1 MAQKL
6 NTELIISRF
15 KQIHGDKYDYSK
27 FEYVRSIDK
36 SIIICPEHGEFKQSA
51 NVHLRG
57 VGCPKCGKEC
67 KKHRQS
73 ITPEVFLFRANKKHN
88 NKYQYDL
95 TDFKNSTSTIN
106 ILCQKHG
113 WFKQNVT
120 RHMCGQGCP
129 KCAKEIKSQK
139 MANSQTQ
146 FIDNAIKIHGNK
158 YDYSNVKY
166 INNKTKVSIICP
178 EHGEFQQRP
187 DMHLRHGCF
196 KCVGRNLSLE
206 DFITQAKKI
215 HGDNYDYS
223 NSDYIQSDKKIKIK
237 CNKCNHIF
245 WQKPWSHLQKHG
257 CPNCCS
263 SKGEELISNLLQEN
277 NISYIYQKRFPE
289 WLGLQSLD
297 FYLPEYNI
305 AIEYQGIQHFKLGGW
320 NINDEVLENIIRRD
334 KIKYKLCKENNIHL
348 LYFTKEKNIPENYIG
363 EIYTNEKDLIN
374 RINNLINQNE
384 TGNL

>member
-1 MAQKL
+1 MKL
-6 NTELIISRF
+6 NTELIINRF
-15 KQIHGDKYDYSK
+15 KQIHGNKYDYSK
-27 FEYVRSIDK
+27 FEYTRSIDK

-57 VGCPKCGKEC
+57 VGCPKCSEEY
-67 KKHRQS
+67 KKHKQS

-88 NKYQYDL
+88 NKYQYNL
-95 TDFKNSTSTIN
+95 TDFKNSTSAIN
-106 ILCQKHG
+106 IFCQKHG

-139 MANSQTQ
+139 MANTQNQ

-166 INNKTKVSIICP
+166 INNKTKVCIICP
-178 EHGEFQQRP
+178 VHGEFYQKP
-187 DMHLRHGCF
+187 NDHLSGKGCS

-206 DFITQAKKI
+206 DFIIQAKKI

-237 CNKCNHIF
+237 CNTCGIIF
-245 WQKPWSHLQKHG
+245 LQKPWSHLQKHG
-257 CPNCCS
+257 CPHCKF
-263 SKGEELISNLLQEN
+263 SKGELLTEKLLKDN
-277 NISYIYQKRFPE
+277 NINYESQKRFN
-289 WLGLQSLD
+289 WLNKQSLD
-297 FYLPEYNI
+297 FFLPEYNI
-305 AIEYQGIQHFKLGGW
+305 AIEYQGEQHFGIGGW
-320 NINDEVLENIIRRD
+320 IDEDGFKIISQRD
-334 KIKYKLCKENNIHL
+334 KAKYNLCKENDIHL
-348 LYFTKEKNIPENYIG
+348 LYFTKEKNAPEEYIG

-374 RINNLINQNE
+374 RIKNLITQSNE
-384 TGNL
+384 TRNI